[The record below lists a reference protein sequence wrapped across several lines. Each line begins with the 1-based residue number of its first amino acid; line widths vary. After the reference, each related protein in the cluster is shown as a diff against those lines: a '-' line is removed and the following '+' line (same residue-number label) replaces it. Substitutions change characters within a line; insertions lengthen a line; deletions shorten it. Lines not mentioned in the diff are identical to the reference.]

1 MMHAQAPAPV
11 WKRFFAMIYDG
22 LILTGLW
29 LSSGFVVVLV
39 TSGAPPTWFTQVVL
53 SLITFGYFIV
63 SWVKG
68 GQTLGLRAWRL
79 QVVEEH
85 QAKVTWKS
93 GIIRTAAGLVTFA
106 PIGITLITAFLNAER
121 KTLYDRWSKTHVISK
136 APIQR

>member
-1 MMHAQAPAPV
+1 MHADAPAPV
-11 WKRFFAMIYDG
+11 WKRLFAMIYDG

-29 LSSGFVVVLV
+29 LTSGFLVVLV
-39 TSGAPPTWFTQVVL
+39 TSGAPPTWFTQAVL
-53 SLITFGYFIV
+53 FLITFGYFIV
-63 SWVKG
+63 SWAKG

-93 GIIRTAAGLVTFA
+93 AIIRTAAGLVTLA
-106 PIGITLITAFLNAER
+106 PTGITLITAFSNAER
-121 KTLYDRWSKTHVISK
+121 KTLYDRWSNTQVISK

>member
-1 MMHAQAPAPV
+1 MHADAPAPV
-11 WKRFFAMIYDG
+11 WKRLFAMIYDG

-29 LSSGFVVVLV
+29 LTSGFLVVLV
-39 TSGAPPTWFTQVVL
+39 TSGTPPTWLTQAVL
-53 SLITFGYFIV
+53 FLITFGYFIV

-79 QVVEEH
+79 QVIEEH

-93 GIIRTAAGLVTFA
+93 AIIRTAAGLVTLA
-106 PIGITLITAFLNAER
+106 PIGVTLLTAFLNAER
-121 KTLYDRWSKTHVISK
+121 KTLYDRWSHTQVISK

>member
-1 MMHAQAPAPV
+1 MHPETPAPV
-11 WKRFFAMIYDG
+11 WKRLFAMSYDG

-29 LSSGFVVVLV
+29 LTSGFILILI
-39 TSGAPPTWFTQVVL
+39 TSGAPPTGLTQAVL
-53 SLITFGYFIV
+53 CLITLGYFIV

-93 GIIRTAAGLVTFA
+93 AITRTAAGLVTLA
-106 PIGITLITAFLNAER
+106 PIGVTLVTAFLNPER
-121 KTLYDRWSKTHVISK
+121 KTLYDRWSHTQVISK